1 MTEQDYCGCCGR
13 ATGGPWCLGCRTH
26 ISPRQTLP
34 LWDRTYFAQTGLDCP
49 LQVGGE
55 LDDARTY
62 EWLRNRDDWFEPTLG
77 ELADE
82 PGGAT

>member
-1 MTEQDYCGCCGR
+1 
-13 ATGGPWCLGCRTH
+13 
-26 ISPRQTLP
+26 LP